1 MALVGFH
8 FKKISAEKNKPATG
22 KVNVKNNIIITK
34 LQEAKLNMGATKQA
48 GIEFSFDYN
57 VDYEPKIGNIHLE
70 GAVVY
75 MGPQDKVKEVLTKW
89 EKEKKLTPEIV
100 EQVYNHILHKT
111 NVQALILGRD
121 MQLPAH
127 IQLPKVT
134 SGSEKK
140 K

>member
-8 FKKISAEKNKPATG
+8 FKKISAEKKKPATG
-22 KVNVKNNIIITK
+22 KINVKNNIVITK
-34 LQEAKLNMGATKQA
+34 LQEAKLNMGASKQA
-48 GIEFSFDYN
+48 GIEFSFEFNAEYDP
-57 VDYEPKIGNIHLE
+57 DIGSIKLE

-75 MGPQDKVKEVLTKW
+75 MGTQDKVKEVLDKW
-89 EKEKKLTPEIV
+89 KKDKKLTPDIV
-100 EQVYNHILHKT
+100 EQVYNHVLHKA

-134 SGSEKK
+134 SGEKK
-140 K
+140 Q